1 MCQVMTMVVVV
12 HLDDDMCQVMTMVVV
27 VHLDDDM
34 CQVMTMV
41 VVVQDVLAYSVVPK
55 AGVTDLF
62 YLGPSTGLISL
73 RSLLV
78 GLSNTRYTVSVFS
91 TASLPPSPLPLVQCT
106 VVYCPLVAHS
116 RGQCPPHP
124 PPPLPPLPFPCHL
137 LTPN

>member
-1 MCQVMTMVVVV
+1 MFYILMMIHSVLLYNLMMIHV
-12 HLDDDMCQVMTMVVV
+12 
-27 VHLDDDM
+27 
-34 CQVMTMV
+34 V

-78 GLSNTRYTVSVFS
+78 GLSNTRYTVSVFP
-91 TASLPPSPLPLVQCT
+91 TAPPPPPSALHRRVLSSCHSLPESV
-106 VVYCPLVAHS
+106 
-116 RGQCPPHP
+116 PPP

-137 LTPN
+137 LKPN